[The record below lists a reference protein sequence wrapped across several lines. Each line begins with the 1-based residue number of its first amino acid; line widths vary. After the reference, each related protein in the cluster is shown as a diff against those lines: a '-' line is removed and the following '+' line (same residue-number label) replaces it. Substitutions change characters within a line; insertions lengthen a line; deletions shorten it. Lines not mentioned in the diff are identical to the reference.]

1 MLLSMTGFGRVAGT
15 FQNKTISIEIRSL
28 NSKFTDMRIKAPMG
42 YREKEHEIRRMLSD
56 RLERGKIEFTLDIQN
71 PQGELG
77 SLINTELFK
86 RYYYELESL
95 SRELSIP
102 TGDIIQSIL
111 RMPEVVSG
119 AQQEIDAAEW
129 EAVKQTMHAALV
141 EFDRFRA
148 TEGQVIEGDMRLR
161 IGIIQDKLQEIAPF
175 ESERIEKLRQRIYQN
190 LEDYLG
196 KDKIDES
203 RFEQEILFYLEK
215 MDISEEKLRLGQHC
229 QYFLEELDIV
239 NTQKGR
245 KLSFIAQEIG
255 REINTLGA
263 KSYSSDIQKMVVIMK
278 DELEKIKEQIA
289 NCL

>member
-1 MLLSMTGFGRVAGT
+1 MLLSMTGFGRVANT
-15 FQNKTISIEIRSL
+15 FQNKTISIEVRSL

-56 RLERGKIEFTLDIQN
+56 RLERGKIEFSLDIQHG
-71 PQGELG
+71 QGESA
-77 SLINTELFK
+77 SLINAHLFK
-86 RYYYELESL
+86 QYYKELGTL
-95 SRELSIP
+95 CAELNIP
-102 TGDIIQSIL
+102 AGDIVQSIL
-111 RMPEVVSG
+111 RMPDVVSVG
-119 AQQEIDAAEW
+119 QQEIDEQEW
-129 EAVKQTMHAALV
+129 EAVKQTMDAALLA
-141 EFDRFRA
+141 FDQFRMA
-148 TEGQVIEGDMRLR
+148 EGQVIETDMRAR
-161 IGIIQDKLQEIAPF
+161 VGIIQDKLQEIAPF
-175 ESERIEKLRQRIYQN
+175 EIERIEKLRQRIYQN

-215 MDISEEKLRLGQHC
+215 MDVSEEKLRLGQHC
-229 QYFLEELDIV
+229 QYFLEELDMA

-263 KSYSSDIQKMVVIMK
+263 KSYSSDIQKIVVIMK